1 MAAEYTTWMASQAEM
16 VGIDEAVRA
25 PSFEVVCGWI
35 AASWKAV
42 SKETMLRSFQCFGLT
57 LELDGTDDGKLHCF
71 KFPDLAYGL
80 HLLSQRRNAEE
91 LHLDADPPAPDPQPE
106 DEQNDD
112 EPLDN
117 DILVEPMLD
126 LDIGAQEE
134 L

>member
-1 MAAEYTTWMASQAEM
+1 M
-16 VGIDEAVRA
+16 
-25 PSFEVVCGWI
+25 
-35 AASWKAV
+35 
-42 SKETMLRSFQCFGLT
+42 
-57 LELDGTDDGKLHCF
+57 KLNKSILVMKHCF
-71 KFPDLAYGL
+71 KFPDLAYGH